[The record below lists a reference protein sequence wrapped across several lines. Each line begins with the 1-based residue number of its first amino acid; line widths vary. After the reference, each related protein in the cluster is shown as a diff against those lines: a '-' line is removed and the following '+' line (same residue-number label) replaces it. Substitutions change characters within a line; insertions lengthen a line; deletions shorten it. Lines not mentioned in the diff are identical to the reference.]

1 MSRRR
6 LMLADCYATL
16 VLPQIYLSESFPQ
29 HVRAKCV
36 SLGSASNWF
45 WNFMLSWFSPGLS
58 KQYGPFIMLIF
69 GSITYAAGVFVYFVL
84 PETRGLSLEQVDEM
98 YKLNIAPWK
107 SASWVPT
114 VGDPNRD
121 TLLRGVKKQQAEA
134 AERQMA

>member
-1 MSRRR
+1 MWG
-6 LMLADCYATL
+6 A
-16 VLPQIYLSESFPQ
+16 VPWIYLSESFPQ

-36 SLGSASNWF
+36 SLGSASNWL
-45 WNFMLSWFSPGLS
+45 WNFLLSWFSPGIS
-58 KQYGPFIMLIF
+58 ARMGPFILLIF
-69 GSITYAAGVFVYFVL
+69 GSVTYFAGIFVYFVL

-121 TLLRGVKKQQAEA
+121 TLSRGVRRQQEEA
-134 AERQMA
+134 KERQLA